1 MQKWYDTQR
10 ALIIVNAYPTTA
22 TEKNFHRQ
30 RLEAETE
37 LQDTAVIPHSVG
49 EERKPILGVWG
60 LGAQLSCARQSVG
73 IAETASY
80 AFLVS
85 SVYRMNHF

>member
-1 MQKWYDTQR
+1 MRTLQQ
-10 ALIIVNAYPTTA
+10 L
-22 TEKNFHRQ
+22 FHKQ

-37 LQDTAVIPHSVG
+37 LQDLAVIPHSLYCVG
-49 EERKPILGVWG
+49 EERKRVGFSAL
-60 LGAQLSCARQSVG
+60 LSCTRQPVG
-73 IAETASY
+73 IAKTASY